1 MRLSYV
7 PHCPRCDSGKK
18 KRVLIEN
25 TDAHPATKPSLAC
38 GSCYATMEVDDGFT
52 ITDPCVVMALGGLI
66 AKTHGDGGRT
76 VGAFEIVEFGFTTA
90 NAGKPDYRV
99 VLEAREAPGYRVE
112 IQACTI
118 LDALATR
125 KPDILDEQKV
135 LRRAT
140 MPHVLVQAVD
150 SLNYIGFR
158 GRHRSRNDEQ
168 HWVYLDRSNNGEE
181 PLSYRIKMTWPY
193 GV

>member
-1 MRLSYV
+1 MRLSYS

-25 TDAHPATKPSLAC
+25 TDVQPDKKPSFAC
-38 GSCYATMEVDDGFT
+38 GSCYATMEYDYSMI
-52 ITDPCVVMALGGLI
+52 ITDPCVVMAIGGLI
-66 AKTHGDGGRT
+66 AKTHGDNGRT
-76 VGAFEIVEFGFTTA
+76 VGAFEIVEFGPLTA
-90 NAGKPDYRV
+90 NCGKPDYFV
-99 VLEAREAPGYRVE
+99 TLEAREAQGYRVT
-112 IQACTI
+112 IQAQT
-118 LDALATR
+118 ALGALPSR
-125 KPDILDEQKV
+125 KPDIADEQKI

-158 GRHRSRNDEQ
+158 GRHRSRDQEQ

-181 PLSYRIKMTWPY
+181 PLSYRIKMTWPF